1 MSLKDRTDDAMYQ
14 WINSGK
20 KWDFI
25 VYRFWDL
32 LDLILMPTPALGF
45 VLGGIATTGLIGLA
59 APMIPHR
66 PIFFV
71 VLTAAEI
78 GVLAWIWQLVYD
90 RYWRNR

>member
-1 MSLKDRTDDAMYQ
+1 MSKKDDAMYR

-25 VYRFWDL
+25 VYRFWDTV
-32 LDLILMPTPALGF
+32 DLILMPTPALGF
-45 VLGGIATTGLIGLA
+45 VLGGIVTAGLIWLA

-66 PIFFV
+66 PIFFI

-90 RYWRNR
+90 RYWEDR